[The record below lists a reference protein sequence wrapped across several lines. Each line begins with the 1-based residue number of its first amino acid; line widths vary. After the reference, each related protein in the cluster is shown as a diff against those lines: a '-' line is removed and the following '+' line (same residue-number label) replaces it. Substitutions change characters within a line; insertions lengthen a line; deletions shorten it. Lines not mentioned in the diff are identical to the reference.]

1 MSCIIKKCP
10 HCGIKTLKPS
20 GCNYIYCGD
29 HRWCWIC
36 NERIENNNN
45 GHNHHYWTGPGTSAF
60 SPECRVTLE
69 TDTPDH
75 VIKRCPCKHCRKRD
89 FKPLCLHLEC
99 NNTAIDYKK
108 KYCKEHYTK

>member
-1 MSCIIKKCP
+1 MYDIVSLILI
-10 HCGIKTLKPS
+10 
-20 GCNYIYCGD
+20 YILLYDTGTNTWGLD
-29 HRWCWIC
+29 PVGGTFFGSD
-36 NERIENNNN
+36 NDKL

-75 VIKRCPCKHCRKRD
+75 VIKRCHCKYCRKRNY
-89 FKPLCLHLEC
+89 KPLCLHLEC

-108 KYCKEHYTK
+108 KYCKEHYTN